1 MSDPY
6 GPTFPPP
13 SFMAPQEAAPTP
25 TPGLLT
31 RLRRGAFV
39 VAPVAGL
46 VVMVG
51 VLAVVIYRGE
61 HPRPIDSDSDQRANV
76 STYGVPGPLPGSAAS
91 SSQ

>member
-25 TPGLLT
+25 VPGVLE
-31 RLRRGAFV
+31 RLRHGAFV
-39 VAPVAGL
+39 VAPVAAL

-51 VLAVVIYRGE
+51 VLAVVLYRGE
-61 HPRPIDSDSDQRANV
+61 HPGSADSDPDRQANISTSVTATPAGRA
-76 STYGVPGPLPGSAAS
+76 S
-91 SSQ
+91 